1 MKVSRNICFVA
12 VVAVYGVCAAAVY
25 ESVIEPLEGEC
36 WWGGIL
42 NDGAAMPYA
51 TTVCS
56 ADIPRWLSVMPL
68 HEHMADELAADAAA
82 LGNDTFVDGIA
93 WSCPVNP
100 EGDPV
105 TDRAGIYVSRY
116 RKVAPKLRRLSSV
129 KQGILLQ
136 STMGHGG
143 YPGTVTSW
151 QLAVKP
157 DGTSV
162 YRMCPMDERFLR
174 YVYDACRTFAKENI
188 DFFMIDDDT
197 RLVWGL
203 PGCFCPLHLAEFS
216 RRTGRKWSREE
227 VVEVLTR
234 DPECKD
240 AKIWEAVKVD
250 SLRRLFKTI
259 REGFGDS
266 IPGMLCVCWS
276 KCHKE
281 HAREFAEIL
290 ALPGQTP
297 VVRGYGAPYHG
308 SGKDLFHVVGA
319 CSSYASQMATVGDGV
334 IYMQEADTCPHT
346 LWATSA
352 VRMMNHL
359 VMLALEGCKG
369 AKIWITR
376 TGNYHEKK
384 SGAAY
389 RRMFNENKELM
400 KWATKVKLSRQGV
413 VVPVCGPSYLNFG
426 DRYLALTGIP
436 YRFGKARNGEVT
448 ALTRET
454 LELLSHDSISEIL
467 SGKVILDG
475 PAAVW
480 LTENGFAG
488 KIGVSAK
495 PWNRKTI
502 QVHEFDNGLKQFGMR
517 RGELTDLTETDKGV
531 RIITKLHNCPNLG
544 AELVY
549 EAPGSILFEN
559 AAGGKVLVLAQKI
572 PEMMPRYYEATL
584 FSESY
589 KAAMIRWLKLL
600 EGQLPGGVCYQG
612 VGPVTCMAGLTA
624 EGENI
629 VVLNALDIDG
639 DEAPELLF
647 EKEPS
652 AIERLMGDGTWK
664 DVRFEKIGDNVV
676 HLHSRISVQEAAIFR
691 CRVRK

>member
-1 MKVSRNICFVA
+1 MGDKMKLFVFG
-12 VVAVYGVCAAAVY
+12 VVGLMASVGLAANGVDV
-25 ESVIEPLEGEC
+25 
-36 WWGGIL
+36 
-42 NDGAAMPYA
+42 
-51 TTVCS
+51 
-56 ADIPRWLSVMPL
+56 PRWLSVMPL
-68 HEHMADELAADAAA
+68 HENAIDELAADAAA

-100 EGDPV
+100 GGDPV
-105 TDRAGIYVSRY
+105 TDKAGIYAGRY
-116 RKVAPKLRRLSSV
+116 RKLAPKLRALSAV

-136 STMGHGG
+136 STVGHGG
-143 YPGTVTSW
+143 YPGSVTPW
-151 QLAVKP
+151 QLAVKA
-157 DGTSV
+157 DGSQV
-162 YRMCPMDERFLR
+162 YRMCPMDERFLS
-174 YVYDACRTFAKENI
+174 YISAACRTFAKEDI

-197 RLVWGL
+197 RFVWGGI

-216 RRTGRKWSREE
+216 RRTGRNWSREE
-227 VVEVLTR
+227 VVEVLTK
-234 DPECKD
+234 DSECKD
-240 AKIWEAVKVD
+240 AKMWEAVKVD

-297 VVRGYGAPYHG
+297 VVRGNGAPYHG

-389 RRMFNENKELM
+389 RRMFNENKGLM
-400 KWATKVKLSRQGV
+400 QWATNVKLSRQGV
-413 VVPVCGPSYLNFG
+413 VIPVCGPSHLNFG

-436 YRFGKARNGEVT
+436 YRFGKARPGEVT
-448 ALTRET
+448 ALTQET
-454 LELLSHDSISEIL
+454 LELLSREAISEIL

-475 PAAVW
+475 PAAIW
-480 LTENGFAG
+480 LSENGFAEQ
-488 KIGVSAK
+488 IGVSAK

-502 QVHEFDNGLKQFGMR
+502 QVHEFDNGERQSGMR
-517 RGELTDLTETDKGV
+517 RGGLADLTEMVKGAKV
-531 RIITKLHNCPNLG
+531 VSRLLNRPRLG
-544 AELVY
+544 ADPVY
-549 EAPGSILFEN
+549 EAPGSICFEN
-559 AAGGKVLVLAQKI
+559 GKGGRILVLAQKV
-572 PEMMPRYYEATL
+572 PEQMPAYYEAA
-584 FSESY
+584 FYSERY
-589 KAAMIRWLKLL
+589 RDAMVRWLKLL
-600 EGQLPGGVCYQG
+600 GGKMPGGVCYQG
-612 VGPVTCMAGLTA
+612 VGPVTCESGTTR
-624 EGENI
+624 EGERI

-639 DEAPELLF
+639 DTEPELQF
-647 EKEPS
+647 EQMPGS
-652 AIERLMGDGTWK
+652 IERMQGDGTWK
-664 DVRFEKIGDNVV
+664 PVRFEKTASGGCRLFSPI
-676 HLHSRISVQEAAIFR
+676 LTQRAAIFR
-691 CRVRK
+691 IK